1 MELPNLKHDYYDAL
15 IREARLGPRRE
26 LSLSLELSDEAQGG
40 ERKAVTIRFG
50 GITNFD
56 EVSLFFE
63 HFESSPSRWEGLHF
77 LRYSAERTSKPNNL
91 LIEMQFDRTDDE
103 VCVGCRNVS
112 VSD

>member
-15 IREARLGPRRE
+15 VREARLGPRRE
-26 LSLSLELSDEAQGG
+26 LSLCLELREEAPGG

-63 HFESSPSRWEGLHF
+63 RFESSPSRWERLHF

-91 LIEMQFDRTDDE
+91 LIEIQFDRTGDE
-103 VCVGCRNVS
+103 VDICCRNVS